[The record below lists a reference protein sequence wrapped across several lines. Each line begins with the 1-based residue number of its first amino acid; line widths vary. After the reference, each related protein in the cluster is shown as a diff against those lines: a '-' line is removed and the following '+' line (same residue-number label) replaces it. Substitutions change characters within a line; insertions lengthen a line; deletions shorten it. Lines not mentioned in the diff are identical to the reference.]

1 MKCSITARHF
11 EASEDLKSYIEDR
24 LGETEKFLDKII
36 GATIVLSVEKYRNRA
51 EIIIETGIKNFV
63 SEAITDDMYKS
74 VDECQEKLKTQMRRH
89 KERLKNH
96 KFEKVEP
103 TPLEPPEDQ

>member
-11 EASEDLKSYIEDR
+11 EASDDLKAYIEER
-24 LGETEKFLDKII
+24 LEETEKFLDKVI
-36 GATIVLSVEKYRNRA
+36 GATVVLSVEKYRNRA
-51 EIIIETGIKNFV
+51 EIIIETGIRNFV
-63 SEAITDDMYKS
+63 SETMTDDMYKS
-74 VDECQEKLKTQMRRH
+74 VDECLDKLKTQMRRH

-103 TPLEPPEDQ
+103 TPSEPPED

>member
-11 EASEDLKSYIEDR
+11 EASDDLKGYIEER
-24 LGETEKFLDKII
+24 LDETEKFLDKVI
-36 GATIVLSVEKYRNRA
+36 GATVVLSVEKYRNRA
-51 EIIIETGIKNFV
+51 EVIIETGVKNFV

-74 VDECQEKLKTQMRRH
+74 VDECLDKLKTQMRRH

-96 KFEKVEP
+96 KFEKEEP
-103 TPLEPPEDQ
+103 TPSESPED